1 MRAQPHGGQQGDGA
15 GVMLLR
21 LFTLGFD
28 PTTERFDDS
37 RVRDFLA
44 DKAVEAISDHFFERD
59 GQPWLLLV
67 VRYRL
72 VSGGLTEQA
81 GQATQKTTASKPT
94 KARDE
99 SWRELLD
106 KADWPLFNR
115 IREWRG
121 ERSRAEGIPPYVVCN
136 NRELAALVKR
146 RPTTLAQIA
155 ELDGFGDAKLKKYG
169 AELLAFIAQAGV
181 EPESENGTPSER

>member
-1 MRAQPHGGQQGDGA
+1 
-15 GVMLLR
+15 MLLR
-21 LFTLGFD
+21 VFTLSFD
-28 PTTERFDDS
+28 PLSERFDDS
-37 RVRDFLA
+37 GVRDFLA
-44 DKAVEAISDHFFERD
+44 DKEVDAISDHFFERD
-59 GQPWLLLV
+59 GQPYLALV
-67 VRYRL
+67 IRYRL
-72 VSGGLTEQA
+72 ATVGQSVQA
-81 GQATQKTTASKPT
+81 APKTTTAKPAR
-94 KARDE
+94 ARDE

-136 NRELAALVKR
+136 NRELASLVKR

-169 AELLAFIAQAGV
+169 KDLLAFIAQAGA
-181 EPESENGTPSER
+181 EPEPDHGTS

>member
-1 MRAQPHGGQQGDGA
+1 
-15 GVMLLR
+15 MLLR

-37 RVRDFLA
+37 GVRDFLA
-44 DKAVEAISDHFFERD
+44 DKEVDAISDHFFERD

-72 VSGGLTEQA
+72 ATAGAAIQQRPQA
-81 GQATQKTTASKPT
+81 AASKAPS
-94 KARDE
+94 KSAKGRDE

-169 AELLAFIAQAGV
+169 ADLLAFIAQAGA
-181 EPESENGTPSER
+181 EPESDNAAS